1 MKAMLQM
8 SPDQLVDMPED
19 IRQDFF
25 DRLRSPI
32 SSKQFDSL
40 TFENLTNK
48 FGINALAGISHNQ
61 QVLNALLFVA
71 KLKAGASDQEM
82 QTLAAMAPETL
93 DFSKTAFLQA
103 SKILSQIG
111 DECIQNLISS
121 MEAGNSGMYSEGM
134 PDLECGDYKFKIS
147 AGGEFVISTN
157 SLNQSG
163 KIVKGLIG
171 NALAQTIM
179 DPNFTQN
186 NPNVQEFLN
195 DVETYGDNY
204 SDKLLPD
211 NSISAI
217 LSSPELMAKFQ
228 NYQVISPN
236 GKSLGNAIDE
246 DGNVNP
252 AISLSSYE
260 AAIKKSSKNLIKG
273 GKNNEI
279 LRLMASNLLKT
290 SLRGDGINKE
300 SSSPNHI
307 STSNGIFKLTDDYIG
322 EIAKTAKID
331 VKKNTQMIDNEN
343 ISKINKSAAKNL
355 GRWRAIIESNQPKFN
370 IEKLFVN
377 RKELQPIKV
386 AVDGLM
392 DEFSFDINTSLVP
405 GFKPEEINA
414 IEYNYVTIDGKT
426 TKIPVTKSENSTP
439 GIVSENYSVVNEIIY
454 ESLTNN
460 FLLSE
465 LKKLNLL
472 NSRDIQVIEKYGNS
486 LLTEDDLRQGC
497 LIPILNETYTKTKN
511 NTDYLIFVLENIIS
525 NIMEAERNYK
535 KEYRNYH

>member
-1 MKAMLQM
+1 
-8 SPDQLVDMPED
+8 
-19 IRQDFF
+19 
-25 DRLRSPI
+25 
-32 SSKQFDSL
+32 
-40 TFENLTNK
+40 
-48 FGINALAGISHNQ
+48 
-61 QVLNALLFVA
+61 
-71 KLKAGASDQEM
+71 
-82 QTLAAMAPETL
+82 
-93 DFSKTAFLQA
+93 
-103 SKILSQIG
+103 
-111 DECIQNLISS
+111 

-307 STSNGIFKLTDDYIG
+307 ITSNGIFKLTDDYIG

-439 GIVSENYSVVNEIIY
+439 GVVSENYSVVNEIIY

-535 KEYRNYH
+535 KEYRNYHGKPKQRKERAARTKARELMIKKGLVKKGDDYDIDHKKPLRSGGTNGINNLRKRKRSHNRSDNGHKKGEKQDKDWK